1 MNDERSETRIS
12 YTIKL
17 WLEKPTGMKSSENIM
32 LTSGDNT
39 EMDITEMQW
48 KALVKCEVYL

>member
-39 EMDITEMQW
+39 EMDITGMQW